1 VVQQLVQNPR
11 AVLGESLQSAAAD
24 DFVKTFEHVPGATLE
39 GSGAEPGAE
48 VRAAVQLEKP
58 TGEMFIYQQYT
69 EADANGEFTFTLP
82 YATTGYDEFGPDEG
96 YTNTSVT
103 ATGPYEITTGVTD
116 PTSEAAP
123 ASARANVTE
132 PQVIGEDETATTVEL
147 ERIVVRDSGDEGDTS
162 SDADTS
168 SETTSEESSTDDSAD
183 DATTSDAATDDAT
196 NGSDSDGGYQ
206 LTPVTELAAGTSTT
220 TPRLRRVG

>member
-1 VVQQLVQNPR
+1 
-11 AVLGESLQSAAAD
+11 
-24 DFVKTFEHVPGATLE
+24 
-39 GSGAEPGAE
+39 
-48 VRAAVQLEKP
+48 
-58 TGEMFIYQQYT
+58 
-69 EADANGEFTFTLP
+69 
-82 YATTGYDEFGPDEG
+82 
-96 YTNTSVT
+96 
-103 ATGPYEITTGVTD
+103 VTD

-168 SETTSEESSTDDSAD
+168 SETTSEESSTDDSTD
-183 DATTSDAATDDAT
+183 DATTSDAATDDATTDDAATDDAT

-206 LTPVTELAAGTSTT
+206 LTPVTELAAGASTT